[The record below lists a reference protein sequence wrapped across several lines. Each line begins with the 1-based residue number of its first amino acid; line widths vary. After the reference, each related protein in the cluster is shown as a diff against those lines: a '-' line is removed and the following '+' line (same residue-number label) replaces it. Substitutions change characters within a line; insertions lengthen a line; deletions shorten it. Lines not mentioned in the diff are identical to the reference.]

1 MVTLV
6 LQRHAHSMPQAR
18 RDLRG
23 VRTSSEM
30 FIALESVVARSCA
43 ASLRVEQQ
51 WTSDASEWPGP
62 SSAARRSWMRCA
74 GVQECMRWLAAA
86 RIPRAGRA
94 EQQSSRAAHSTQH
107 SHRDAR
113 CSVSVGILWA
123 PLMQQQEAGPGPAQA
138 GAGQESCVQPAAH
151 HWRGGHECWR
161 QRRAQ
166 RTPPQSQTRRQSGPS
181 RSLMSR
187 GSARSAI
194 LSHHLTLH
202 RLPLPIAA
210 ARDPRTAGQGRQDR
224 AGQGRPKRL

>member
-1 MVTLV
+1 
-6 LQRHAHSMPQAR
+6 MPQAR

-43 ASLRVEQQ
+43 ASLRLEQQ

-74 GVQECMRWLAAA
+74 GVHAVACRSAHS
-86 RIPRAGRA
+86 PRRTGRA
-94 EQQSSRAAHSTQH
+94 AEQHTAQSPGHALFRVGGNLAGAAH
-107 SHRDAR
+107 AA
-113 CSVSVGILWA
+113 VG
-123 PLMQQQEAGPGPAQA
+123 GRA
-138 GAGQESCVQPAAH
+138 GAGAGWRWPRELYQPAAH

-161 QRRAQ
+161 QRLAQ

-181 RSLMSR
+181 RSPQSDEAGQR
-187 GSARSAI
+187 ARSAI
-194 LSHHLTLH
+194 LSHHLALH

-210 ARDPRTAGQGRQDR
+210 AWDPRTAGQGRASR
-224 AGQGRPKRL
+224 TGQGRPKRL